1 MEIRHETMSFPYI
14 AAVRMGG
21 TRYALYIGG
30 KLMEEC
36 RLICVRIWWLVQK
49 KPQN

>member
-1 MEIRHETMSFPYI
+1 M
-14 AAVRMGG
+14 
-21 TRYALYIGG
+21 RYMQG
-30 KLMEEC
+30 KLMGEC